1 MHTLGQWW
9 VSGKPVSGFW
19 SARLGEEASL
29 GGYRESRSRLEG
41 GSHLQAAGNEMVF
54 ACCGV

>member
-41 GSHLQAAGNEMVF
+41 GSHVQVAGDEMAF
-54 ACCGV
+54 A